1 MDMVGVSYA
10 TIGLINQAT
19 SADDVVRIFTNHCA
33 ELGFPTVN
41 IGQIDARIGISGHQR
56 QFSNMPRDYLEH
68 RKTQNASLHDP
79 GLILARQTARPFTW
93 VHAYKFAD
101 HKGRRVVE
109 ECCANTHAEGLF
121 FPIHSPAFASG
132 FASLG
137 ADHVPDDPRIIGMIG
152 VVASTAY
159 ARMVDFFASETSK
172 VDIRLS
178 PRERDVLYAASY
190 GLTNKEIARSLKISP
205 DTVKQYMSSAQ
216 RKLGARDR
224 AMAVAQA
231 IRQRLFPD

>member
-1 MDMVGVSYA
+1 MEMVKASYEA
-10 TIGLINQAT
+10 IGLINQAT
-19 SADDVVRIFTNHCA
+19 STDDVVRVFTSHCT

-41 IGQIDARIGISGHQR
+41 IGEIDARIGIPGHQR
-56 QFSNMPRDYLEH
+56 QFSNMPHDYLEY
-68 RKTQNASLHDP
+68 RKAQNTSLHDP

-93 VHAYKFAD
+93 AHAHDLAD
-101 HKGRRVVE
+101 QKGRRVVD
-109 ECCANTHAEGLF
+109 ECCANTHAEGLS

-137 ADHVPDDPRIIGMIG
+137 ADQVPDDPRIIGMIS

-159 ARMVDFFASETSK
+159 ARMVDFFTSEASK
-172 VDIRLS
+172 VEIRLS

-205 DTVKQYMSSAQ
+205 DTVKQYMSTAQ
-216 RKLGARDR
+216 RKLDARDR

-231 IRQRLFPD
+231 IRQRLLPN